1 MTFNLD
7 HLKGGLF
14 AVILLVLFYLV
25 IFYNRSS
32 IMAEDFIQLYQTP
45 RVSPS
50 RSAAA
55 TSSPCTCFERSTIF
69 KDRFPEKEYAELAS
83 RRAKEIQSYK
93 ARTTSVLSELLLAA
107 PNTPLQYP
115 IQGFNARPLTPT
127 LIPGLRLFPEQRKS
141 YRVTLQASRGVL
153 TTETP
158 PADVDVLGDSQDVLI
173 IESRNLHSLNY
184 VLTKVSYQ
192 STIYHI
198 HTGDLVTL
206 SYEHHKVVF
215 PVTIKLPKVPVM
227 FDMGKDINSQ
237 VTIVTKTFIRYYN
250 LRMLIKS
257 IREFY
262 PNITIIIA
270 DDSFEPQRVTE
281 DNILQYIMP
290 PGQGWFAG
298 RNLAISQVMT
308 KYFLWV
314 DDDYEFTEK
323 TTIEKMVEVMEA
335 NPELDVL
342 GGSVKGNRFFFSVIY
357 EEGNEIEGGCLY
369 RKSGGRFQHLPG
381 FPGCYLVSGVVNFF
395 MARTDS
401 LQKTGFDPRLR
412 RVAHSEYFI
421 DGAGSL
427 MVASCGDV
435 IVGHQTNKSK
445 EDAARYARYRNPG
458 RDDWMFKD
466 RLLFFKNNLKCM
478 RWG

>member
-158 PADVDVLGDSQDVLI
+158 PADVDV
-173 IESRNLHSLNY
+173 
-184 VLTKVSYQ
+184 
-192 STIYHI
+192 
-198 HTGDLVTL
+198 LVTL

>member
-1 MTFNLD
+1 M
-7 HLKGGLF
+7 
-14 AVILLVLFYLV
+14 FYLV
-25 IFYNRSS
+25 IFYNSCS
-32 IMAEDFIQLYQTP
+32 EVTEDVIQLQQRPST
-45 RVSPS
+45 VPS

-55 TSSPCTCFERSTIF
+55 TARPCTCVKGSMIF
-69 KDRFPEKEYAELAS
+69 KDHFPEEEYAELAS
-83 RRAKEIQSYK
+83 WRAKEIQKYK

-141 YRVTLQASRGVL
+141 YRVTLRASRGVL

-158 PADVDVLGDSQDVLI
+158 TADVDVLGDGKEMLM
-173 IESRNLHSLNY
+173 IESKNLDSLNY
-184 VLTKVSYQ
+184 MLTKVSYQ
-192 STIYHI
+192 SIIYHV
-198 HTGDLVTL
+198 HTGDLVTV

-215 PVTIKLPKVPVM
+215 PVTIKLPKVPVL
-227 FDMGKDINSQ
+227 FDTGKDINSQ
-237 VTIVTKTFIRYYN
+237 VTITTKTFIRYYN

-257 IREFY
+257 IRGFY

-270 DDSFEPQRVTE
+270 DDSFEPQPVTGE
-281 DNILQYIMP
+281 NVRQYIMP

-298 RNLAISQVMT
+298 RNLAVSQVMT

-323 TTIEKMVEVMEA
+323 TKIEKMVEVMEA

-342 GGSVKGNRFFFSVIY
+342 GGSVTENRFFFSVIY

-369 RKSGGRFQHLPG
+369 RKSGGSFTPLPG

-395 MARTDS
+395 LARTDS
-401 LQKTGFDPRLR
+401 LQKSGFDPRLQ

-435 IVGHQTNKSK
+435 IVGHQTTKSK
-445 EDAARYARYRNPG
+445 EDAARYERYRNPG

-466 RLLFFKNNLKCM
+466 RLLFYKNNLKCM
-478 RWG
+478 HWG